1 MPSESESERVELVR
15 QATRATSES
24 SVGRVVVLV
33 EGDDDDVWFAGD
45 AEADVDAL
53 MLLAGAVVGETAEF
67 ARSNDDA
74 ASLGM

>member
-24 SVGRVVVLV
+24 SVGEVVVLV
-33 EGDDDDVWFAGD
+33 EGDGDDVWFAGD

-53 MLLAGAVVGETAEF
+53 VLLAGAVGETAIF
-67 ARSNDDA
+67 AVSNEGA
-74 ASLGM
+74 ASAGM

>member
-24 SVGRVVVLV
+24 SVGEVVVLV
-33 EGDDDDVWFAGD
+33 EGDDDDAWFAGD

-53 MLLAGAVVGETAEF
+53 MLLAGAVFDETAES
-67 ARSNDDA
+67 AGPNDGA
-74 ASLGM
+74 ASIGM